1 GQWPESRIIRAR
13 DSRRDTLASRAP
25 NADDAR
31 VPWHLRTMK
40 GLNPTAS
47 DERAEEVRKNVE
59 DKHGALLEGFWLSE
73 DDRTAYA
80 LIDADDRAIRA
91 IDQDLRTGKLKKIKA
106 KK

>member
-1 GQWPESRIIRAR
+1 
-13 DSRRDTLASRAP
+13 
-25 NADDAR
+25 
-31 VPWHLRTMK
+31 MK
-40 GLNPTAS
+40 GLNPTTP